1 MLLRRIRRRRR
12 RLAFGLG
19 LLMLMLVLGLGLRSC
34 GRVAAGI
41 SSADSL
47 QPAVAGAQESTG
59 LRDPHT
65 M

>member
-12 RLAFGLG
+12 RLALGLG

-41 SSADSL
+41 SSANSL
-47 QPAVAGAQESTG
+47 QPAAGVQESTG
-59 LRDPHT
+59 LRDLHT